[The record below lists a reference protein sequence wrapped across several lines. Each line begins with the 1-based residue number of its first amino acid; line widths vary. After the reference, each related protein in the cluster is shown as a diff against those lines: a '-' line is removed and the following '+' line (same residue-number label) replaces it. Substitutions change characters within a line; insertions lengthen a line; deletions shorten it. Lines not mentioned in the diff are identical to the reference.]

1 MFHSTGVDRPQ
12 QAHAGRH
19 RNMIARTHELRP
31 KIPRGPFTSGTDG
44 KPYSRY
50 QPNFF
55 PMLPVLLA
63 LGWSVGG
70 DQGIFLVGPLLG
82 LLALGAS
89 VGAVVAGAVSQGR
102 VRLELT
108 PAAALGMAV
117 SGAEPVLRSVMT

>member
-1 MFHSTGVDRPQ
+1 MAAARGLGTPANGDHTAALASVVLVVAFFAFAGAFHSEHLLIDRDPAGYINTGRS
-12 QAHAGRH
+12 
-19 RNMIARTHELRP
+19 IARTHELRP
-31 KIPRGPFTSGTDG
+31 KILRGPFTSGSDG

-82 LLALGAS
+82 ALGLLAC
-89 VGAVVAGAVSQGR
+89 
-102 VRLELT
+102 
-108 PAAALGMAV
+108 
-117 SGAEPVLRSVMT
+117 